1 MDDAEMIEWLKDQ
14 NEYRPMM
21 ITNHGFD
28 VCAAAARLTALAEE
42 NAEMRS
48 VLCEPGVWIRL
59 EAAEAKMAEVRDTHA
74 AEVARLTAAGQALRD
89 ATDVLV
95 VGGDPQVGGSPEL
108 IRAMNAWDAI
118 APAARKD
125 GA

>member
-1 MDDAEMIEWLKDQ
+1 MIVQLCPCPFCGSPACFGEGADAHFVFCSSRQCAGTTVSCGVEMW
-14 NEYRPMM
+14 NER
-21 ITNHGFD
+21 
-28 VCAAAARLTALAEE
+28 A
-42 NAEMRS
+42 
-48 VLCEPGVWIRL
+48 
-59 EAAEAKMAEVRDTHA
+59 DTHA

-118 APAARKD
+118 APAARKETKD
-125 GA
+125 Q